1 MSSSLPQ
8 VGLTSGPGAEW
19 EQDHEEGLLPLQGDH
34 LLQMA
39 NGSFGESGEAEA
51 STLLQVPVRRG
62 NQGLGLVVDDQNII
76 TELTAGGQAEQ
87 EGQLAVGD
95 LVVAVDG
102 LPMYDVQQGTRRLKD
117 VLSTMPVKEEHR
129 FSVRRAINTAVTL
142 D

>member
-1 MSSSLPQ
+1 MRAATHQLMQ
-8 VGLTSGPGAEW
+8 IT
-19 EQDHEEGLLPLQGDH
+19 
-34 LLQMA
+34 
-39 NGSFGESGEAEA
+39 
-51 STLLQVPVRRG
+51 VRRG
-62 NQGLGLVVDDQNII
+62 SRGLGLLVNSQNII

-102 LPMYDVQQGTRRLKD
+102 LPMYDVQRGTRRLKD